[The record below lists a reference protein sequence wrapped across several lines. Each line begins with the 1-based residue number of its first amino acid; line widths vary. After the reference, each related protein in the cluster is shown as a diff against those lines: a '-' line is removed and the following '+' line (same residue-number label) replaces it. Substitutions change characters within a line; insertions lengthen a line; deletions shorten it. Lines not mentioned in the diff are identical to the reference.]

1 MIGGSI
7 VVGACLLVLG
17 WTSEIVATFVKDEA
31 QVRANMLQTGSRCG
45 VAARLMVESR
55 RTVVWFYGNFFFT
68 DWLLFFSVQRKSV
81 TIAVAVLSIY
91 AVDFAI
97 NVGKS
102 HSFRL
107 LLTIWLMTWIVQAC
121 CRSLIVDTLPI
132 PQQQS
137 GSAWG
142 KDGSLYSH

>member
-1 MIGGSI
+1 M
-7 VVGACLLVLG
+7 
-17 WTSEIVATFVKDEA
+17 EI
-31 QVRANMLQTGSRCG
+31 
-45 VAARLMVESR
+45 
-55 RTVVWFYGNFFFT
+55 FFT

>member
-55 RTVVWFYGNFFFT
+55 RTVVWFYGNFF
-68 DWLLFFSVQRKSV
+68 
-81 TIAVAVLSIY
+81 
-91 AVDFAI
+91 
-97 NVGKS
+97 
-102 HSFRL
+102 
-107 LLTIWLMTWIVQAC
+107 LLTGFC
-121 CRSLIVDTLPI
+121 FF
-132 PQQQS
+132 
-137 GSAWG
+137 
-142 KDGSLYSH
+142 LYRERA